1 MNANTPKKS
10 LPRFIE
16 DRLDFFLQDR
26 IESNLNKKHLVQG
39 KIPTTD
45 AIVLQ
50 SNDYLSLSQNIQ
62 IQRAHQRAISA
73 NDDNVVMSAIFQ
85 QDELVKPEFETE
97 LAQFMG
103 MESCLLAQSG
113 WAANIGL
120 LQTICAEGVPV
131 YIDFFAHMS
140 LWEGAKIAGADIH
153 PFMHNNT
160 NHLRKLIARYGKGI
174 ILVDSVYSTI
184 GTLAPLETICDI
196 AQTSECALVVDESH
210 SLGTHGPQGAG
221 LVKQLGLSHQVDF
234 ITVSLAKTFAYRAG
248 AILGSKKIS
257 QTLPFVSFP
266 AIFSSAMLPSEIA
279 RLDTTLEEIR
289 LAETKRKRLFSH
301 AQTLRKGL
309 KSIGFKVRSQSQI
322 VALECGNERNTERVR
337 DFLEDNN
344 IFGSV
349 FCRPATTK
357 NSNIIRFSL
366 CADLDQQDIDDILTV
381 CQLAYDN
388 PELEFI

>member
-1 MNANTPKKS
+1 M
-10 LPRFIE
+10 
-16 DRLDFFLQDR
+16 
-26 IESNLNKKHLVQG
+26 
-39 KIPTTD
+39 
-45 AIVLQ
+45 
-50 SNDYLSLSQNIQ
+50 
-62 IQRAHQRAISA
+62 
-73 NDDNVVMSAIFQ
+73 
-85 QDELVKPEFETE
+85 
-97 LAQFMG
+97 
-103 MESCLLAQSG
+103 
-113 WAANIGL
+113 
-120 LQTICAEGVPV
+120 
-131 YIDFFAHMS
+131 
-140 LWEGAKIAGADIH
+140 
-153 PFMHNNT
+153 
-160 NHLRKLIARYGKGI
+160 
-174 ILVDSVYSTI
+174 
-184 GTLAPLETICDI
+184 
-196 AQTSECALVVDESH
+196 
-210 SLGTHGPQGAG
+210 
-221 LVKQLGLSHQVDF
+221 DF

-257 QTLPFVSFP
+257 QTLPFVSYP

-279 RLDTTLEEIR
+279 RLDATLEEIR
-289 LAETKRKRLFSH
+289 LAEAKRKRLFSH

-322 VALECGNERNTERVR
+322 IALECGNERNTERVR